1 MSRFSDPEYKDK
13 IKDQIENY
21 IDNYLDKNDVK
32 ENFSKLLN
40 IKAKSDLS

>member
-21 IDNYLDKNDVK
+21 IDSYLDKND
-32 ENFSKLLN
+32 
-40 IKAKSDLS
+40 IKKIFKIIKY